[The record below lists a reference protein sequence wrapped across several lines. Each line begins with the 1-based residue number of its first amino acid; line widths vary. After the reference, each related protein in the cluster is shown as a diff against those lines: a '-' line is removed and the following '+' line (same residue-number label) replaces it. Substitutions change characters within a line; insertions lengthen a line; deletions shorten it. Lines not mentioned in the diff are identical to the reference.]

1 MVDESYAPD
10 RDMKEFQFRQMKR
23 VRAFVPP
30 GLLPC
35 DRVSLLAVS
44 SRYGLLFVGV
54 PSGLRVYE
62 TRSLVAANTLG
73 GDMDTVVE
81 DVEHVELLL
90 PQQPHQMSLSSDEL
104 TLALCLR
111 HAPGTAVHFY
121 DVRALAKKIDGAVQ
135 GRAAPFSVLH
145 LPGAADTCALDMK
158 WNPAAPSV
166 AAVCLSDGGAHVL
179 DVSGPP
185 CISAS
190 LPPSASVTAICWSPK
205 GKQLVCG
212 KINGTMAQYTQS
224 LQEKRQIPC
233 APFYA
238 EDPVRV
244 LDVWWVSTHVFA
256 VVYAA
261 ADGSLDCSPQLVLIT
276 LPKKDEKTQ
285 EKFVNFSD
293 LCFAPKSERQ
303 HRYYLHHVD
312 EWDLIVAASSV
323 STDVGLLAKQKED
336 PTQWETWT
344 LEDSSRAVCPVN
356 ENDDDTLPM
365 GMAIDRST
373 HMLIP
378 IGEDKSIPAAPMLVL
393 LSTDGL
399 LCPFYMLNKQPG
411 AKAIVAPPQ
420 ALPTHGERT
429 APPGGGP
436 VAPPAAPSST
446 AQGPPPLTAAVA
458 PTLKPA
464 AAPTAST
471 RAWPAASAAAPGAGP
486 SSPPGVRFSF
496 SPSPSLPAPLATS
509 KAVTSMPAEPL
520 RQVPALAQTQAAS
533 AMGNFTLG
541 QMLAQPSAAMNSE
554 GPSLFSTLAAS
565 PLSGGFSMR
574 FPGTQSQSPATR
586 PISRPPA
593 TSIATAGQQLPR
605 AAPPSTTASQP
616 PTNTGRPVT
625 PARHAGPAAAV
636 TAMKPTPQRSSD
648 PYSVGISEEV
658 SHFQRELDAL
668 KLRWAED
675 DFSVGTNEELSR
687 MSHETQ
693 GLQVYLEQIKAKT
706 VVQHAGVSR
715 LQTEVLQGFAELE
728 EARSCLER
736 RRDPAYQQLLRQRSL
751 HPASQKQLEEIRRLH
766 RYVTF
771 AIQDINNILDF
782 QWDSYMQG
790 QKQQK
795 KLMVPER
802 EGLYRCLANNRALL
816 MDYLSTVNSLCQQ
829 LQTVRARKPLSTWG
843 GGGTLPSPAR
853 QALPSWEADLRTL
866 RDALSS
872 THIQSPSVAPS
883 ASFSVARVAQLR
895 NFLSK
900 RTTIVVRSTAPA
912 NLSGSAFL
920 STRRTQDLDAA
931 SSVSSVVCRPCLDEL
946 DVEQFD
952 DDDDDDDDDGEEYD
966 DNDED
971 NEDSEYDEQ
980 ISRVRPSFQAPPPS
994 AAHQPPP
1001 LTQHAP
1007 LQRTASVA
1015 PARVPGLSGAGAKG
1029 GGVATAPSAT
1039 LKYGA
1044 PGIVGSEGSHEMPT
1058 FVNSNKPASSAAPPS
1073 GQGLG
1078 VGILLPRQAA
1088 AAAAIS
1094 RNAASK
1100 PAVTSAPLTE
1110 STLKN
1115 VPKVVNVMDLSTFGA
1130 KPATN
1135 MVTSTAPANKN
1146 VAPKPSGGGGSSAAA
1161 FSFASHSAFSGGSPF
1176 SFSTASDG
1184 AAPTG
1189 GKTATTAASTEA
1201 AAPPQPSS
1209 QAPGRAPGG
1218 DASFGQ
1224 FFDILKTANWN
1235 PGEPGKTHTG
1245 APFSLASA
1253 SNGRSLFGQPAPTTT
1268 ATTAANAASA
1278 GKAAAFSFSLPVTT
1292 AAAAT
1297 PTTTSAAVAVTQ
1309 GPSLSSASAAVAPL
1323 PPPNTLSVG
1332 DVSPQT
1338 VPVASTAPVP
1348 SAVPVPP
1355 SAGDAAPAPSFV
1367 TTTVTATTV
1376 TAAAAEEPPSAALVP
1391 SAVPG
1396 AETPSPPPPAH
1407 TPQQETQDS
1416 AGAAVVGSEQPTAA
1430 MTAQVFSFCMPPAS
1444 ASTPAPGTVAQP
1456 TATSAVAPEAPSAA
1470 AAPAAAGA
1478 ATATTAAAAAVPANA
1493 AFGVPSAFGQPPTT
1507 GVGTFATSTPLATP
1521 QPQQQQPQQAAG
1533 APAAASPTPTFG
1545 FGQPSGEAFG
1555 VAPAFGAAAPT
1566 SAPAAATTT
1575 APAAAPPATSTGPF
1589 AGTTPPVFGA
1599 TSGSGVGLFG
1609 GGTGST
1615 AGGFFGQPSA
1625 GGGGAVS
1632 AFGQAAPAAAA
1643 AAAPVSGATTGTVA
1657 TTGFGFGSTSGFG
1670 SQSSSAPAF
1679 GQPAAGG
1686 GGAFGQPAAGSAG
1699 SLFGGTGGSGFFSGL
1714 GSKPSQEAANKN
1726 PFGQTNAGG
1735 LFAGSS
1741 NPPSLFGASAPA
1753 FCSPTSGT
1761 GGFGEQKPAGAGGTF
1776 SGGASVAAQGF
1787 GAISS
1792 PCKTPGF
1799 GGPPAFG
1806 SPPSF
1811 GGSPAFGA
1819 APAFGAV
1826 PAFGSPVQA
1835 GAAPS
1840 APAKVFGEGTVA
1852 ASSGSF
1858 GFGVVGSAPSFGN
1871 LANQA
1876 NLPSFGSVSAVSGG
1890 TTTFGSA
1897 PSGFGAP
1904 AQGFGAPAQG
1914 FGAQPTTFGGFGG
1927 GGGGTGFG
1935 STGFGSQSTPSGS
1948 AFSGWRS

>member
-35 DRVSLLAVS
+35 DRVSLLTVS

-121 DVRALAKKIDGAVQ
+121 DVRALAKK

-464 AAPTAST
+464 AAPTASA
-471 RAWPAASAAAPGAGP
+471 RSWPAAAAPGAGP
-486 SSPPGVRFSF
+486 SSPSGVRFSF

-509 KAVTSMPAEPL
+509 KAATSMPAEPL
-520 RQVPALAQTQAAS
+520 RQVPALAQV
-533 AMGNFTLG
+533 
-541 QMLAQPSAAMNSE
+541 
-554 GPSLFSTLAAS
+554 
-565 PLSGGFSMR
+565 
-574 FPGTQSQSPATR
+574 TQSWLTMMMMTMTMMMVMMTTMMTMKMVMTTMMT
-586 PISRPPA
+586 ITTMVTMVTM
-593 TSIATAGQQLPR
+593 TSVTMTSMTVTMTSMTVTMAMVTM
-605 AAPPSTTASQP
+605 TTVTMTMVTVMLQ
-616 PTNTGRPVT
+616 NTGSPVT
-625 PARHAGPAAAV
+625 PARHAEPSAAV

-693 GLQVYLEQIKAKT
+693 GLRVYLEQIKAKT
-706 VVQHAGVSR
+706 LVQHADGSR

-782 QWDSYMQG
+782 QWDSFLQG

-802 EGLYRCLANNRALL
+802 EGLYRCLANNRMLL

-843 GGGTLPSPAR
+843 RGGAVPSPAR
-853 QALPSWEADLRTL
+853 QALPSWEDDLRAL

-883 ASFSVARVAQLR
+883 NFSVARVAQLR

-931 SSVSSVVCRPCLDEL
+931 SSVSSV
-946 DVEQFD
+946 
-952 DDDDDDDDDGEEYD
+952 
-966 DNDED
+966 
-971 NEDSEYDEQ
+971 
-980 ISRVRPSFQAPPPS
+980 ISRVRPSFQAPPPPS

-1015 PARVPGLSGAGAKG
+1015 PARVPSLPVAKGGG

-1044 PGIVGSEGSHEMPT
+1044 PGIVGGEGSHEMPT

-1115 VPKVVNVMDLSTFGA
+1115 VPKVVNVMDLSVI
-1130 KPATN
+1130 PAALAPNAPEGRRCVYSHPSTILSRIAN
-1135 MVTSTAPANKN
+1135 SFNSIDFHSVILRVVAHTYVELLPVAFALRLPSTRSASAATAPANKN
-1146 VAPKPSGGGGSSAAA
+1146 MAPKPSGSGSSTAA

-1189 GKTATTAASTEA
+1189 GKTATTAPSTEA

-1235 PGEPGKTHTG
+1235 PGEPGKTHPG

-1268 ATTAANAASA
+1268 ATTTAANAASA

-1292 AAAAT
+1292 AAPT
-1297 PTTTSAAVAVTQ
+1297 PTGAAVAATQ
-1309 GPSLSSASAAVAPL
+1309 GPSLPSASAAVAPPP
-1323 PPPNTLSVG
+1323 PPPNTLLVG
-1332 DVSPQT
+1332 DTSPQT
-1338 VPVASTAPVP
+1338 VPVVSKAPVP

-1367 TTTVTATTV
+1367 TTTVTA
-1376 TAAAAEEPPSAALVP
+1376 AAVEEPPSAALVP
-1391 SAVPG
+1391 SAIPG
-1396 AETPSPPPPAH
+1396 AETLPPPPPARV
-1407 TPQQETQDS
+1407 PQQETQDP
-1416 AGAAVVGSEQPTAA
+1416 AGVAVVGSERPTAA

-1478 ATATTAAAAAVPANA
+1478 ATATAAAAVPTGA
-1493 AFGVPSAFGQPPTT
+1493 AFGVPSAFGQPPST

-1521 QPQQQQPQQAAG
+1521 QPQQQQQQLQQQPQEAAG
-1533 APAAASPTPTFG
+1533 APAAASTTPAFG

-1555 VAPAFGAAAPT
+1555 VAPAFGVAAPT
-1566 SAPAAATTT
+1566 SAPAAATVT
-1575 APAAAPPATSTGPF
+1575 APTAAPPSTSAGPF

-1625 GGGGAVS
+1625 GVGGAGS
-1632 AFGQAAPAAAA
+1632 AFGQAAPA

-1657 TTGFGFGSTSGFG
+1657 TTGFGFGSTSGADRCTSFG

-1726 PFGQTNAGG
+1726 PFGQTSAGG

-1753 FCSPTSGT
+1753 FCSPASGT

-1840 APAKVFGEGTVA
+1840 APSKVFGEGTVA

-1876 NLPSFGSVSAVSGG
+1876 NLPSFGSVGAVSGG

-1897 PSGFGAP
+1897 PTGFGAP
-1904 AQGFGAPAQG
+1904 AQGFGAPVQG
-1914 FGAQPTTFGGFGG
+1914 FGAQPTTFGGFGGG

>member
-35 DRVSLLAVS
+35 DRVSLLTVS

-464 AAPTAST
+464 AAPTASA
-471 RAWPAASAAAPGAGP
+471 RSWPAAAAPGAGP

-509 KAVTSMPAEPL
+509 KAATSMPAEPL
-520 RQVPALAQTQAAS
+520 RQVPVLAQAQAAS

-554 GPSLFSTLAAS
+554 GPSLFSTLTAS
-565 PLSGGFSMR
+565 PLTGGFSMR
-574 FPGTQSQSPATR
+574 FPGAQSQSPATR

-593 TSIATAGQQLPR
+593 TSIATAGQPLPR
-605 AAPPSTTASQP
+605 AVPPSTTASQP
-616 PTNTGRPVT
+616 PANTGSPVT
-625 PARHAGPAAAV
+625 PARHAGPSAAV

-693 GLQVYLEQIKAKT
+693 GLRVYLEQIKAKT
-706 VVQHAGVSR
+706 LVQHADGSR

-782 QWDSYMQG
+782 QWDSFLQG

-802 EGLYRCLANNRALL
+802 EGLYRCLANNRMLL

-843 GGGTLPSPAR
+843 RGGAVPSPAR
-853 QALPSWEADLRTL
+853 QALPSWEDDLRAL

-952 DDDDDDDDDGEEYD
+952 DDDDDDDDGEEYD
-966 DNDED
+966 ENDD
-971 NEDSEYDEQ
+971 DGEDSEYDEQ
-980 ISRVRPSFQAPPPS
+980 ISRVRPSFQAPPPPS

-1015 PARVPGLSGAGAKG
+1015 PARVPSLPVAKGGG

-1044 PGIVGSEGSHEMPT
+1044 PGIVGGEGSHEMPT

-1135 MVTSTAPANKN
+1135 VVTSTAPANKN
-1146 VAPKPSGGGGSSAAA
+1146 MAPKPSGSGSSTAA

-1189 GKTATTAASTEA
+1189 GKTATTAPSTEA

-1235 PGEPGKTHTG
+1235 PGEPGKTHPG

-1268 ATTAANAASA
+1268 ATTTAANAASA

-1292 AAAAT
+1292 AAPT
-1297 PTTTSAAVAVTQ
+1297 PTGAAVAATQ
-1309 GPSLSSASAAVAPL
+1309 GPSLPSASAAVAPPP
-1323 PPPNTLSVG
+1323 PPPNTLLVG
-1332 DVSPQT
+1332 DTSPQT
-1338 VPVASTAPVP
+1338 VPVVSKAPVP

-1367 TTTVTATTV
+1367 TTTVTA
-1376 TAAAAEEPPSAALVP
+1376 AAAEEPPSAALVP
-1391 SAVPG
+1391 SAIPG
-1396 AETPSPPPPAH
+1396 AETLPPPPPARV
-1407 TPQQETQDS
+1407 PQQETQDP
-1416 AGAAVVGSEQPTAA
+1416 AGVAVVGSERPTAA

-1478 ATATTAAAAAVPANA
+1478 ATATAAAAVPTGA
-1493 AFGVPSAFGQPPTT
+1493 AFGVPSAFGQPPST

-1521 QPQQQQPQQAAG
+1521 QPQQQQQQLQQQPQEAAG
-1533 APAAASPTPTFG
+1533 APAAASTTPAFG

-1555 VAPAFGAAAPT
+1555 VAPAFGVAAPT
-1566 SAPAAATTT
+1566 SAPAAATAT
-1575 APAAAPPATSTGPF
+1575 APTAAPPSTSAGPF

-1625 GGGGAVS
+1625 GVGGAGS
-1632 AFGQAAPAAAA
+1632 AFGQAAPA

-1726 PFGQTNAGG
+1726 PFGQTSAGG

-1753 FCSPTSGT
+1753 FCSPASGT

-1840 APAKVFGEGTVA
+1840 APSKVFGEGTVA

-1876 NLPSFGSVSAVSGG
+1876 NLPSFGSVGAVSGG

-1897 PSGFGAP
+1897 PTGFGAP
-1904 AQGFGAPAQG
+1904 AQGFGAPVQG
-1914 FGAQPTTFGGFGG
+1914 FGAQPTTFGGFGGG